1 MSRQLKNKLKKS
13 KTKSYLS
20 VAEQQLIK
28 DFISVINHC
37 PNIEEMMEDSR
48 FDLEL
53 MYNLYEKWMNVHYP
67 NKNKLNF
74 GDFYYEFGLI
84 VGVNCKCIQ
93 NHYNK

>member
-1 MSRQLKNKLKKS
+1 
-13 KTKSYLS
+13 
-20 VAEQQLIK
+20 
-28 DFISVINHC
+28 
-37 PNIEEMMEDSR
+37 MEDSR